1 MRTSSRF
8 RRLKGLK
15 KLRTPRDALLLL
27 RIYLFAAAVP
37 LLSRVPLP
45 TLLPRLDTRPDK
57 NVPYRPEEAQKVA
70 SYVGGVIR
78 RAPLARR
85 DCLVR
90 GLTLFYFLRRAGVDV
105 ALVFGTG
112 NPGGGFA
119 GHCWLVRDGEPFLE
133 KEPTVAF
140 REIYR
145 FPG

>member
-8 RRLKGLK
+8 RHLKDLR

-27 RIYLFAAAVP
+27 RIYLFAASVP

-45 TLLPRLDTRPDK
+45 TLLPRLDT
-57 NVPYRPEEAQKVA
+57 NAPYQPEKAQKVV
-70 SYVGGVIR
+70 SYVEAVIR

-85 DCLVR
+85 DCLAR
-90 GLTLFYFLRRAGVDV
+90 GLTLFYFLRRAGVEV

-112 NPGGGFA
+112 NPEGGFA
-119 GHCWLVRDGEPFLE
+119 GHCWLVKDGESYLE
-133 KEPTVAF
+133 KNPTVTF
-140 REIYR
+140 NEIYR